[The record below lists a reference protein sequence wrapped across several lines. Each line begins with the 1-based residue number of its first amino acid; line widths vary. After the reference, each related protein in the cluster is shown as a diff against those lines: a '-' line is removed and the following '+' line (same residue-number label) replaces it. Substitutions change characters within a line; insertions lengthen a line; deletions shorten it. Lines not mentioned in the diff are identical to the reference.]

1 MENKMHYVNGQQISQ
16 IKKELHAT
24 EGLWIG
30 EIDGA
35 LIDTW
40 EDYASVIER
49 LMQFP
54 TSCKSFASYDDW
66 ITDLSWLNATG
77 YALIIQNFD
86 LFMSKDLKGK
96 TIVMES
102 FEEDILPWWQ
112 EEIKNCVV
120 EGEPKPFN
128 VYLVD

>member
-1 MENKMHYVNGQQISQ
+1 MENKIYYVNGHQISEIQ
-16 IKKELHAT
+16 KDLYTT
-24 EGLWIG
+24 EGLWVG

-35 LIDTW
+35 QVDTW
-40 EDYASVIER
+40 EDYLNTISE

-54 TSCKSFASYDDW
+54 TISKSLISYSDW
-66 ITDLSWLNATG
+66 ISDLSWLNATG

-86 LFMSKDLKGK
+86 RFMSKDLKSK

-120 EGEPKPFN
+120 EGEPKSFN